1 MIISPKAC
9 SNPYTLPKST
19 LLAMLK
25 TNPDYSRAVVVATGE
40 VLDIS
45 TTPKNVIQSNINK
58 KVWVYYEQLLPR
70 KMLILNSNWTVNSFD
85 PFSRNVCVSIF
96 ANSGTTVLNFTLD
109 PLTPS

>member
-1 MIISPKAC
+1 MIISPQAC

-25 TNPDYSRAVVVATGE
+25 TNPDYSKAVVATTGE
-40 VLDIS
+40 VIDIS
-45 TTPKNVIQSNINK
+45 GISKNVIQTNINK

-70 KMLILNSNWTVNSFD
+70 KMLVLNPNWVINSFD

>member
-1 MIISPKAC
+1 MQISPQAC

-25 TNPDYSRAVVVATGE
+25 SNLDYTQAVVVATGE
-40 VLDIS
+40 VINLSGIS
-45 TTPKNVIQSNINK
+45 KNVIQTNINN

-70 KMLILNSNWTVNSFD
+70 KMLILNPNWKINSFD
-85 PFSRNVCVSIF
+85 PMSRNVCVSIF